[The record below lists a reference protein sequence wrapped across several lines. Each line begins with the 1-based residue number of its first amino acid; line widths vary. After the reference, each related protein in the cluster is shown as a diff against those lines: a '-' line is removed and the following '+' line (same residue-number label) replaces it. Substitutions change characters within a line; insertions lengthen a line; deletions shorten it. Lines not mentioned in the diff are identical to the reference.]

1 MNFRNFLP
9 NFLTLVRVLIV
20 PVLVVFFVQGSTF
33 SRYFATGLFIFAAIT
48 DFVDGYLARR
58 WKVTSTFG
66 ALMDPLADKLLVMA
80 ALVML
85 VDAQMP
91 LTARSVLPGWMAVM
105 ILAREIW
112 ITGLRGWAATM
123 GDVMSASWSGKVKT
137 ALQLVAIPLVAL
149 YEFEFSVGE
158 VVLSLHLIGLELL
171 LISIVVSYWGAI
183 EYTLK
188 VFERAQESC
197 SNLQR

>member
-1 MNFRNFLP
+1 M
-9 NFLTLVRVLIV
+9 
-20 PVLVVFFVQGSTF
+20 QGTSL
-33 SRYFATGLFIFAAIT
+33 SRYVAVGLFIFAAIT

-66 ALMDPLADKLLVMA
+66 ALIDPLADKLLVMT

-85 VDAQMP
+85 VDAQEP
-91 LTARSVLPGWMAVM
+91 LTARSILPGWMAVM

-123 GDVMSASWSGKVKT
+123 GEIMSASWSGKVKT
-137 ALQLVAIPLVAL
+137 TLQLVAIPLVAL
-149 YEFEFSVGE
+149 YDIEFSVGE
-158 VVLSLHLIGLELL
+158 AVISLQLIGLELL

-183 EYTLK
+183 EYTIQ
-188 VFERAQESC
+188 VFERAQGESPG
-197 SNLQR
+197 

>member
-1 MNFRNFLP
+1 MNFRSVLP
-9 NFLTLVRVLIV
+9 NFLTLVRVIIV
-20 PVLVVFFVQGSTF
+20 PILVLCFMQGTSL
-33 SRYFATGLFIFAAIT
+33 SRYVAVGLFIFAAIT

-66 ALMDPLADKLLVMA
+66 ALIDPLADKLLVMT

-85 VDAQMP
+85 VDAQEP
-91 LTARSVLPGWMAVM
+91 LTARSILPGWMAVM

-123 GDVMSASWSGKVKT
+123 GEIMSASWSGKVKT
-137 ALQLVAIPLVAL
+137 TLQLVAIPLVAL
-149 YEFEFSVGE
+149 YDIEFSVGE
-158 VVLSLHLIGLELL
+158 AVISLQLIGLELL

-183 EYTLK
+183 EYTIQ
-188 VFERAQESC
+188 VFERAQGESPG
-197 SNLQR
+197 

>member
-1 MNFRNFLP
+1 MNFRSTLP
-9 NFLTLVRVLIV
+9 NFLTLLRVLVV
-20 PVLVVFFVQGSTF
+20 PVLVVCFVQGTTL
-33 SRYFATGLFIFAAIT
+33 SRYIAVGLFIFAAIT

-58 WKVTSTFG
+58 WKVISTFG
-66 ALMDPLADKLLVMA
+66 ALIDPLADKLLVMT

-85 VDAQMP
+85 VDAQEP

-123 GDVMSASWSGKVKT
+123 GEIMSASWSGKVKT
-137 ALQLVAIPLVAL
+137 TLQLVAIPLVAL
-149 YEFEFSVGE
+149 YDIEFPVGE
-158 VVLSLHLIGLELL
+158 VVISFQLIGLELL
-171 LISIVVSYWGAI
+171 LISIIVSYWGAI

-188 VFERAQESC
+188 VIDRARELGS
-197 SNLQR
+197 